1 MTVRNK
7 EKNLKKMVFPT
18 DLSQYDSD
26 LVREC
31 QNVTFYGKEGD
42 YAQEIAEHYGY
53 PFVAK

>member
-1 MTVRNK
+1 MTVSNK